1 MFVEHQITIL
11 DWFLKDRVT
20 LNWSKLTV
28 KTIIML
34 KNADFLDFLFIIYSG
49 EKKNQFSQK
58 QCLITFFVEQQ
69 ISILDWFLKDHVTLK
84 TGVMILKIQL
94 CHYKNKNIL
103 NQKPVIL
110 NYKNISEY
118 YCIFD
123 QINAAFVII
132 RVFFSF
138 KNIKKQKK
146 RLTGILY
153 IYAH

>member
-1 MFVEHQITIL
+1 
-11 DWFLKDRVT
+11 
-20 LNWSKLTV
+20 
-28 KTIIML
+28 
-34 KNADFLDFLFIIYSG
+34 
-49 EKKNQFSQK
+49 
-58 QCLITFFVEQQ
+58 
-69 ISILDWFLKDHVTLK
+69 
-84 TGVMILKIQL
+84 MILKIQL